1 MMIMMMMMMLMK
13 MKMKMMMG
21 EATLRRLVASSLGGE
36 VTFLRGVGPR
46 NRWDAYMHEP

>member
-1 MMIMMMMMMLMK
+1 MMMLMM
-13 MKMKMMMG
+13 MKVKMMMG

-36 VTFLRGVGPR
+36 VTFLRGPR